1 MDFKNRRKRLE
12 NERYVYVS
20 RVCSRS
26 FLMASTFVLQRRR
39 QGDPIEDPSEQA
51 EYVVPGEEDGRKVR
65 LRFARLLPLVSDGV
79 HVRFAAPK
87 TRRPD

>member
-26 FLMASTFVLQRRR
+26 FLMASTFVSQRRR
-39 QGDPIEDPSEQA
+39 QGDPIEDPSEQ
-51 EYVVPGEEDGRKVR
+51 EEDEG
-65 LRFARLLPLVSDGV
+65 P
-79 HVRFAAPK
+79 
-87 TRRPD
+87 